1 MIKAELIAGPEAV
14 IALLCVGHGD
24 TASSTIIVEEVWQL
38 LDAGLWMLKGE
49 ESGGGRGQG
58 RGARR
63 ERRRIS
69 ATVSQPH
76 V

>member
-24 TASSTIIVEEVWQL
+24 TASSTIVVEEVWQL

-49 ESGGGRGQG
+49 ESGGGRGRG
-58 RGARR
+58 RGGAER
-63 ERRRIS
+63 EKEN
-69 ATVSQPH
+69 
-76 V
+76 

>member
-24 TASSTIIVEEVWQL
+24 TASSTIVVEEVWQL

-49 ESGGGRGQG
+49 ESGGGRG
-58 RGARR
+58 
-63 ERRRIS
+63 RRRGG
-69 ATVSQPH
+69 AEREKEN
-76 V
+76 